1 MKLARLLLRERP
13 DPEAQ
18 LADGR
23 TDKLRAEQLY
33 IAGPGVNLEADYTAR
48 VVRINGRVLPFEM
61 VKYMDEV
68 STPPPLPPPPAAKPL
83 PPAPPQQQNQGRR
96 R

>member
-1 MKLARLLLRERP
+1 MLRERP

-18 LADGR
+18 LADGSA
-23 TDKLRAEQLY
+23 DKLRSSALY

-68 STPPPLPPPPAAKPL
+68 STPPPLH
-83 PPAPPQQQNQGRR
+83 PPAPPPVARQVLPMQQQNQGRR